1 MEKLLIYDPED
12 KYGRH
17 FFRSD
22 EIFGQEKVADDYEW
36 SPEVK
41 DIVSKIKPDPKY
53 VTVLLNAMGAG
64 EYYGCF
70 PPNTKVLDANWDE
83 RNIEELAKNKFVIA
97 SKGQEQNINE
107 TFSKDYSGTVRTLKF
122 TSSINSLTCT
132 ENHPVLRISK
142 DKFFKL
148 KRKHIFYP
156 DNEEKRSTPLHERRS
171 EFTEIA
177 RESAEYTKAENLEVG
192 DYCVSLFDNSVKE
205 CDEIKS
211 LDMAKILGWYAA
223 EGCVYDYTYKRKE
236 NPRWKDRHRQGVIFT
251 LGGKEYNLAKDLSK
265 SLSNEGIKNNFY
277 KYKGSCTRVEARGER
292 IKDLCLKHVGKYSHG
307 KRLSKELLRMPKGWQ
322 IEFLK
327 AYFQGDGSIVT
338 SKRKKKRYVGT
349 LRATSVSID
358 LAKNTQKLLWRIGI
372 PASLCKRLNKSGL
385 SEIYNTKC
393 YIYEVN
399 IGSYYSNM
407 LTENTRFDT
416 FNKNTTTSGIFV
428 GNGFTLLRIRSIK
441 NSSYNGPVYN
451 LSVSNDQSYTANSMV
466 VHNSNNRG
474 DFFRETEL
482 IDSYNT
488 FEHIAHVFKFHDNKD
503 PKKAFGKVTAS
514 IYNPRMHRIEL
525 VIKVDREKAPDIAE
539 KIDKGEFPNV
549 SMGAK
554 VQKDICSICGKE
566 NKTIADYCEELKNH
580 MNEILAD
587 GRQVYADNIKPRFF
601 DISFVPVGA
610 DRTARVL
617 RKVASAN
624 VPSAMLMEAY
634 KNVDKRKSA
643 KLAATFNWG
652 KLEMYEKPLVTPS
665 KLDKDAMW
673 QLVSS
678 YIKLG
683 IMPNLKEFCGLAKR
697 AGLEENDSIDLDLVS
712 EVEFPKMAML
722 MPGRSAFSPYLEN
735 RLVDA
740 ASKYAIDPNGARIS
754 LISKGGTFLIKRDPE
769 SPWSGIREKSAG
781 YERLKADE
789 VVYANMFS
797 KFSDDAFEYLSDKVD
812 EVGLS
817 YVSYRISPDMDK
829 SSLNPQDQLGMEKFA
844 SSLGDEAILSDLNEP
859 YKREVVCRIGTML

>member
-53 VTVLLNAMGAG
+53 VTVLLNAMGAS
-64 EYYGCF
+64 EFYGS
-70 PPNTKVLDANWDE
+70 N
-83 RNIEELAKNKFVIA
+83 
-97 SKGQEQNINE
+97 SKG
-107 TFSKDYSGTVRTLKF
+107 DA
-122 TSSINSLTCT
+122 
-132 ENHPVLRISK
+132 
-142 DKFFKL
+142 FK
-148 KRKHIFYP
+148 
-156 DNEEKRSTPLHERRS
+156 ES
-171 EFTEIA
+171 E
-177 RESAEYTKAENLEVG
+177 L
-192 DYCVSLFDNSVKE
+192 
-205 CDEIKS
+205 
-211 LDMAKILGWYAA
+211 M
-223 EGCVYDYTYKRKE
+223 
-236 NPRWKDRHRQGVIFT
+236 
-251 LGGKEYNLAKDLSK
+251 
-265 SLSNEGIKNNFY
+265 
-277 KYKGSCTRVEARGER
+277 
-292 IKDLCLKHVGKYSHG
+292 
-307 KRLSKELLRMPKGWQ
+307 
-322 IEFLK
+322 
-327 AYFQGDGSIVT
+327 
-338 SKRKKKRYVGT
+338 
-349 LRATSVSID
+349 
-358 LAKNTQKLLWRIGI
+358 
-372 PASLCKRLNKSGL
+372 
-385 SEIYNTKC
+385 
-393 YIYEVN
+393 
-399 IGSYYSNM
+399 
-407 LTENTRFDT
+407 
-416 FNKNTTTSGIFV
+416 
-428 GNGFTLLRIRSIK
+428 
-441 NSSYNGPVYN
+441 
-451 LSVSNDQSYTANSMV
+451 
-466 VHNSNNRG
+466 
-474 DFFRETEL
+474 
-482 IDSYNT
+482 DSYHT
-488 FEHIAHVFKFHDNKD
+488 FEQLANVFKFHDNKD
-503 PKKAFGKVTAS
+503 PKKAFGKVLAS
-514 IYNPRMHRIEL
+514 IYNPRMHRVEL
-525 VIKVDREKAPDIAE
+525 IIRVDREKAPDIANR
-539 KIDKGEFPNV
+539 IDKGEFPSCSMGCLKKGTPVLLPDGTRKLIEDIEVGDSVLTHNGNSKKVTSLHRRTYNGDLYCIKPYAGNSIYVTDEHPFFVVKRKKCTYQDGKAHPFRWKKNV
-549 SMGAK
+549 SSDDAEWICSKHLEFGDFLLTPAFK
-554 VQKDICSICGKE
+554 GKEVDNSINEDVARLLGYYLADGYPIGGKNVYGFGICTGSHEKEIHKDIRRVLSNLGIRKKEKRNIRNAYYFNCYGKKYAELLYKLAGKGAHDKIIDSSVMSWPVDLQKHFLSTYVNGDGCQSFGRYSKGNVTISTCNKKLANQIVYLANRIGVIASISTVIHKAGSGFNHHDTTEHIIYFERKFSNIISKTCQKVKPIEINGTGGRRKLIDGYIFTPIEEISKIENISIPVFNFEVEGDNSYVVDKFAVHNCKVSYDQCSICLKK
-566 NKTIADYCEELKNH
+566 NKTISSYCEELKNH

-617 RKVASAN
+617 RKVASSN

-634 KNVDKRKSA
+634 KKVDKRKSA

-754 LISKGGTFLIKRDPE
+754 LISKGSTFLIKRDPE
-769 SPWSGIREKSAG
+769 SPWSGIREKSAS

-789 VVYANMFS
+789 VIYANMFS

-844 SSLGDEAILSDLNEP
+844 SSLGDEAILSDLSEP